1 MGANSFFKIELVEE
15 KVVVAEGRYIII
27 ALINRVGIFYKLID
41 VFF

>member
-1 MGANSFFKIELVEE
+1 MGANSFFKIKLVEE
-15 KVVVAEGRYIII
+15 KVVAEGRYIII